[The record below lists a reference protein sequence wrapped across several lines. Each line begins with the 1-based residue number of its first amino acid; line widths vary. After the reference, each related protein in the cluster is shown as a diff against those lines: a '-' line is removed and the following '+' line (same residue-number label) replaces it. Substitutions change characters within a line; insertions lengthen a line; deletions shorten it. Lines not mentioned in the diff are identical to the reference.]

1 MIDAEDCGKSVT
13 ITDKFRS
20 NEKLLTANS
29 LEQFLELG
37 NYNNELTSSINSEFL
52 GKTFLGLSENDS
64 VYAVLEQD
72 GTEVDEEEYFQLL
85 PETQILMILTREQIW
100 SPNLSLHGSCIFDSS
115 TSIFTTSQ
123 LTEALMEHMKV
134 MKATMDVKKEVKKG
148 ETQSF

>member
-1 MIDAEDCGKSVT
+1 M
-13 ITDKFRS
+13 
-20 NEKLLTANS
+20 
-29 LEQFLELG
+29 
-37 NYNNELTSSINSEFL
+37 
-52 GKTFLGLSENDS
+52 
-64 VYAVLEQD
+64 YAVLEQD

-123 LTEALMEHMKV
+123 LTEALMEHMK
-134 MKATMDVKKEVKKG
+134 ATMDMKKEVKKG